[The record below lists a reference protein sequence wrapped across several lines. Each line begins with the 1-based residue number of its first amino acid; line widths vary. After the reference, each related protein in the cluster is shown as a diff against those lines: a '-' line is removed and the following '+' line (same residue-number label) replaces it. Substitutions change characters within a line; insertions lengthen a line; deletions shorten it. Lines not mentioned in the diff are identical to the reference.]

1 MELKLNEQHIQQI
14 NSILNSLPISCL
26 TQVKS
31 VIGVFE
37 KAQAE
42 AQAENQPDKEKDS
55 DELE

>member
-1 MELKLNEQHIQQI
+1 MELKLNQQHIQEI

-31 VIGVFE
+31 VISVFE

-42 AQAENQPDKEKDS
+42 AQAEEQLEKEEDS
-55 DELE
+55 GELE

>member
-1 MELKLNEQHIQQI
+1 MELKLNQQHIQEI

-31 VIGVFE
+31 IISVFE

-42 AQAENQPDKEKDS
+42 AQAESQLEKQ
-55 DELE
+55 ENEQEEV